1 MSPREILVA
10 RKGRLSGSK
19 SDEKMNISKSS
30 STTTVETDISLTTAD
45 TANVVDSVQF
55 NFNPAKRSEPSK
67 RSLEIIRIDYLSPM
81 CVISAVE
88 NFSAYANPAKTVPW
102 YSRLSEEKAMRALE
116 LVMTL
121 IGSQVSHIIYQQSL
135 ANRECR
141 LIKREL
147 SSELQSFHELVR
159 RRVAESHR
167 YSPSE
172 RSNLFRKKFGI
183 IEPETVTEKP
193 SVEVIRAIPSKRSL
207 DMRACTS
214 STTVSPISSKSS
226 TSVERTILSTSSNG
240 LFEVRL
246 VNDDY
251 LHFLSVWFS
260 NFLHYEENCLR

>member
-10 RKGRLSGSK
+10 RKGRVSVSK
-19 SDEKMNISKSS
+19 SEEKIISSKSPS
-30 STTTVETDISLTTAD
+30 TVEILGSNSTIADSL
-45 TANVVDSVQF
+45 VDKESSQF
-55 NFNPAKRSEPSK
+55 NFNSKKRTETSK
-67 RSLEIIRIDYLSPM
+67 RLEIIRIDCLSPM
-81 CVISAVE
+81 CVVSAVE
-88 NFSAYANPAKTVPW
+88 NFTAYANPAKTVPW

-135 ANRECR
+135 ANRKCR

-167 YSPSE
+167 YSTSE
-172 RSNLFRKKFGI
+172 RSLLFRKKFGI
-183 IEPETVTEKP
+183 IEPETVTDKP
-193 SVEVIRAIPSKRSL
+193 SVEVVRAIPSKRSL
-207 DMRACTS
+207 DMC
-214 STTVSPISSKSS
+214 SS
-226 TSVERTILSTSSNG
+226 TSSCSITPITSITTITTDRTTLTTSSNG

-260 NFLHYEENCLR
+260 NFLHYEENCLQ